1 MLHIVLLIDTRQH
14 GNLDVCSKTLIV
26 VLVFSDKHISVASR
40 GGWGAIYRQQT
51 IVTGTCVQVGLVR
64 QFHWQRVL
72 LWEACKM
79 CNCWGLMKGDWIDGV
94 E

>member
-1 MLHIVLLIDTRQH
+1 MVIWICVPR
-14 GNLDVCSKTLIV
+14 STLIV

-64 QFHWQRVL
+64 QFHLQTCVTL
-72 LWEACKM
+72 
-79 CNCWGLMKGDWIDGV
+79 GGV
-94 E
+94 